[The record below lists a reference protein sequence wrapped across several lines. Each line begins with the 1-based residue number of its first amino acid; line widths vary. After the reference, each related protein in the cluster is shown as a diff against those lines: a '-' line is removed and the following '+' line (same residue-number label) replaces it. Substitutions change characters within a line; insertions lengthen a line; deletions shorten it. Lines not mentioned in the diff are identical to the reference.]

1 MKKLFVFLACS
12 VAAIAF
18 SSCTKS
24 AWERSYSH
32 KSYVKIGDLKWATK
46 NVGATKD
53 NPYGELFTYEQAL
66 KACPDGWR
74 LPTSRELEQLSQFY
88 SVPVSY
94 DGMNG
99 MWFSGSTPYKEGVD
113 AVFLPMAGGD
123 CGYGREEFGSLG
135 YYWSST
141 EGRLDSYGVYRAYYL
156 SVSGWGGNVGGNGDS
171 ARSCG
176 FSVRC
181 LKN

>member
-1 MKKLFVFLACS
+1 MKKLFVFLACG
-12 VAAIAF
+12 VAAIAL

-32 KSYVKIGDLKWATK
+32 KSYVKVGDLKWATK

-74 LPTSRELEQLSQFY
+74 LPTSDELEQLSQFY

-113 AVFLPMAGGD
+113 AVFLPMAGHDNGE
-123 CGYGREEFGSLG
+123 GKESIGSYGG
-135 YYWSST
+135 YWSST
-141 EGRLDSYGVYRAYYL
+141 AWSSCYCHSGCAGHLSIYGSNVDNDVYC
-156 SVSGWGGNVGGNGDS
+156 
-171 ARSCG
+171 RSNR